1 MLNADKVIA
10 EARAKVGLER
20 FASPDS
26 EANLR
31 RLADALNREG
41 RLNPAGEHRI
51 HVAGVYHVCT
61 QLLLGQYLTAKPEL
75 ADADAGNAIMIVGL
89 PRTGSTKLFRL
100 ISQDPRL
107 MHLTLGDVA
116 LPLAFPGETGVE
128 IRQPLIARMQAEL
141 GMPQLM
147 AAHELIG
154 AEPEEE
160 VILQLSHFDSRMMND
175 QAAMPE
181 WQAEVRARDSRPRH
195 VLQRQLMVAHMTQTG
210 KTGWGWSLKNAY
222 AGEDIDVIAEVFP
235 NAKFVFT
242 HRDPLEQFTSIMALG
257 HQWRAIQSDAI
268 TKEQSGQ
275 DYLQFWGEFIRRML
289 AATRKVSPERII
301 HVRYPDVVKNPIS
314 TIREIH
320 RFAGLEVDEAVLD
333 GMREYDAT
341 HVQHA
346 HGKHSYSLDEF
357 GLTPADV
364 EGIYAD
370 YLALHGDKI

>member
-1 MLNADKVIA
+1 MLDADKVIA

-20 FASPDS
+20 FGSPAS

-41 RLNPAGEHRI
+41 RLNADGERRMHI
-51 HVAGVYHVCT
+51 AGVYHVCT
-61 QLLLGQYLTAKPEL
+61 QLLLGQVLETKPEI

-116 LPLAFPGETGVE
+116 MPLAYPGETGTD
-128 IRQPLIARMQAEL
+128 IRQPLIAQMQAEL

-160 VILQLSHFDSRMMND
+160 VILQLSHFDSRMMTD
-175 QAAMPE
+175 QAAMPK
-181 WQAEVRARDSRPRH
+181 WQAEIRAKDPRPRH
-195 VLQRQLMVAHMTQTG
+195 VLQRQLMVAHQAQSG
-210 KTGWGWSLKNAY
+210 KSGWGWSLKNAY

-242 HRDPLEQFTSIMALG
+242 HRDPMEQFTSIMALG

-275 DYLQFWGEFIRRML
+275 DYLKFWGEFIRRML
-289 AATRKVSPERII
+289 AATKKVSPDRIM
-301 HVRYPDVVKNPIS
+301 HVRYPDVVKDPIA
-314 TIREIH
+314 TIRNIH

-333 GMREYDAT
+333 GMRDYDAT

-346 HGKHSYSLDEF
+346 HGRHSYSLEEF

-364 EGIYAD
+364 ERIYAD
-370 YLALHGDKI
+370 YLALHGNKI